1 MQKFKILDNGI
12 VSFSN
17 PARQNLYTFEDCLSG
32 ETFKVNAAASAMT
45 RIDPTMVWPP
55 FLQNSLHFVLVF
67 HGFCGVAEVC
77 GSMWRHIH

>member
-1 MQKFKILDNGI
+1 VQQFKILDNGI

-45 RIDPTMVWPP
+45 RIDPSIVCPP
-55 FLQNSLHFVLVF
+55 FL
-67 HGFCGVAEVC
+67 
-77 GSMWRHIH
+77 